1 MTQPKIVIVEDDIW
15 LAEHYSRVLEQEGY
29 HPKVVTHAAAAID
42 MIDDMQPVAI
52 VVDMLLTG
60 STAMVL
66 LHELQS
72 YKDTAMIPVILC
84 TNLAA
89 DLRLEDLQAYGVQ
102 KILDKTTMLP
112 DDLIAAIRSVTL

>member
-1 MTQPKIVIVEDDIW
+1 MSQPKVVIVEDDTW

-29 HPKVVTHAAAAID
+29 HPTVVTHAAAAID

-72 YKDTAMIPVILC
+72 YRDTAQIPIILC

-89 DLRLEDLQAYGVQ
+89 DLKLEDLEAYGVQ

-112 DDLIAAIRSVTL
+112 EDLTAAIRSVTL